1 VVIGKLRFLL
11 GLTALVLWVLTELLW
26 MKKDERDE

>member
-1 VVIGKLRFLL
+1 MIGKLRFLL